1 MAILP
6 ISTIPDSVLR
16 APTVE
21 VDKFDSELHT
31 FLDDMYET
39 MVAAHGLGLAAPQ
52 VGVSKKIAIIDLTV
66 DGIGEPEISSSAGL
80 PPLSHTHKGRLEL
93 INPKVVH
100 GGKKVSSDEGCLS
113 IPDFRD
119 SIQRHLD
126 VKVEAWD
133 REGRQFSVSG
143 VELLAFALQHEIDH
157 LNGILFTDHL
167 SRLKKQFFIKWCNK
181 NIGTTDF

>member
-1 MAILP
+1 MAILS
-6 ISTIPDSVLR
+6 ISTIPASVLR
-16 APTVE
+16 APTIE
-21 VDKFDSELHT
+21 VDNFDRELHT

-52 VGVSKKIAIIDLTV
+52 VGISKKIAIIDLTV
-66 DGIGEPEISSSAGL
+66 DGIGEPHIESGAGL
-80 PPLSHTHKGRLEL
+80 PPLAHTHKGRLEL
-93 INPKVVH
+93 VNPKVLS

-113 IPDFRD
+113 IPEFRD

-126 VKVEAWD
+126 VKVEALD
-133 REGRQFSVSG
+133 REGRKFSVSG
-143 VELLAFALQHEIDH
+143 EELLSFALQHEIDH

-167 SRLKKQFFIKWCNK
+167 SRLKKQFFLKWCNK